1 MKKRIY
7 LNMALLTSIAILF
20 ISIILCLVFYHQF
33 SKQIKK
39 GLREQAQVFLND
51 NTESALSELQFIEER
66 YLRATLILN
75 NGDVL
80 FDNTSEAQSLENHL
94 ERTEVFEAIKY
105 GDGESSRYS
114 QTLGLRTY
122 YYAIR
127 LTDGSVL
134 RLAKT
139 NQSILGLFTT
149 VLPIVVAVIFLVI
162 AISYIVAA
170 RLTTHIVAPIN
181 KINLDGELSSPY
193 DELAPLIRT
202 ISGQRKK
209 IAEDFAAMQKV
220 QDTIHAITENMNE
233 GMLMVGAGGIIL
245 SINRSA
251 TKIFDTD
258 SSFEGHNIRELSRD
272 LSFINAIQKALS
284 GDGGN
289 MIFTKNSKIYNVLIS
304 PVFETGAILF
314 LLDITE
320 KARADERRREFSANV
335 SHELKTPLT
344 SIYGN
349 AEMLYEGMVKE
360 KDKQSFYEKIKKEAS
375 QLMILIE
382 DIIKISELDEK
393 NDVSQLETLELA
405 SLTAEC
411 KESLAQKAA
420 EYSIKIN
427 IKGKGYING
436 NRTMIREMIYN
447 LLDNAIKYNKQNGS
461 VYVEVSEE
469 HGKTK
474 IALTDTG
481 IGIPQ
486 NEQERIF
493 ERFYRTD
500 RSRSKKTGG
509 TGLGLAIVKHIV
521 MAHSGSIKMTSKPEK
536 GTKIII
542 YFPNVK
548 ELN

>member
-7 LNMALLTSIAILF
+7 LNMALLTSIAILL

-536 GTKIII
+536 GTKIIKI
-542 YFPNVK
+542 GRAHV
-548 ELN
+548 

>member
-7 LNMALLTSIAILF
+7 LNMALLTSIAILL

-127 LTDGSVL
+127 LTDGCVL

>member
-521 MAHSGSIKMTSKPEK
+521 MTHSGSIKMTSKPEK

>member
-7 LNMALLTSIAILF
+7 LNMALLTSIAILL

-375 QLMILIE
+375 RLMILIE

>member
-7 LNMALLTSIAILF
+7 LNMALLTSIAILL

-251 TKIFDTD
+251 TKIFDID

-375 QLMILIE
+375 RLMILIE

>member
-7 LNMALLTSIAILF
+7 LNMALLTSIAILL

-80 FDNTSEAQSLENHL
+80 FDNASEAQSLENHL

>member
-7 LNMALLTSIAILF
+7 LNMALLTSIAILL

-80 FDNTSEAQSLENHL
+80 FDNASEAQSLENHL

-521 MAHSGSIKMTSKPEK
+521 MTHSGSIKMTSKPEK

>member
-7 LNMALLTSIAILF
+7 LNMALLTSIAILL

-66 YLRATLILN
+66 YLRTTLILN

>member
-7 LNMALLTSIAILF
+7 LNMALLTSIAILL

>member
-7 LNMALLTSIAILF
+7 LNMALLTSIAILL

-521 MAHSGSIKMTSKPEK
+521 MTHSGSIKMTSKPEK

>member
-7 LNMALLTSIAILF
+7 LNMALLTSIAILL

-209 IAEDFAAMQKV
+209 IAEDFAAMQKG

>member
-7 LNMALLTSIAILF
+7 LNMALLTSIAILL

-80 FDNTSEAQSLENHL
+80 FDNASEAQSLENHL

-289 MIFTKNSKIYNVLIS
+289 MIFTKNSKMYNVLIS

-375 QLMILIE
+375 RLMILIE

>member
-7 LNMALLTSIAILF
+7 LNMALLTSIAILL

-209 IAEDFAAMQKV
+209 IAEDFAAMQKG

-375 QLMILIE
+375 RLMILIE

>member
-375 QLMILIE
+375 RLMILIE